1 MRVLA
6 VFLLGT
12 CLSAAETKEERAK
25 QVVNDAV
32 EAMGGAKF
40 LSMRDRVEAGRAYS
54 FYRDELSGLAVAKI
68 YTRYLDRPAE
78 AGPEWL
84 GVEERQTFGKNE
96 NSAVLFSGGKGFE
109 ITFRGARPIAEDRLE
124 RFRISMLSDIFYI
137 LRQRM
142 KEPGLILESEGSE
155 VWENQPV
162 EIVKITDAENRVVNI
177 YFHRSTKLPVRQVF
191 YRRDPK
197 TKDRIEETVE
207 YGKYRDA
214 GGVQWPFY
222 MLRIRDGQ
230 KVYQIF
236 SETVNIDSGLSASLF
251 TLPASMKI
259 LKAQR

>member
-1 MRVLA
+1 MKVIA
-6 VFLLGT
+6 VFLLGAS
-12 CLSAAETKEERAK
+12 LSVAQTKEERGK
-25 QVVNDAV
+25 RVMD
-32 EAMGGAKF
+32 EALEALGGAKF
-40 LSMRDRVEAGRAYS
+40 LAVRDRLEAGRAYS
-54 FYRDELSGLAVAKI
+54 FYRDELSGLSVARI

-96 NSAVLFSGGKGFE
+96 NSAVLFSGGNGFE
-109 ITFRGARPIAEDRLE
+109 ITFRGARPIAKDRLE
-124 RFRISMLSDIFYI
+124 RFRLSMLSDIFYI
-137 LRQRM
+137 LRQRL
-142 KEPGLILESEGSE
+142 KEQGLILESEGSE
-155 VWENQPV
+155 VWQNQPV
-162 EIVKITDAENRVVNI
+162 EVVKITDAENRVVTV
-177 YFHRSTKLPVRQVF
+177 YFHRSTKLPVRQAF

-214 GGVQWPFY
+214 GGVRWPFY

-236 SETVNIDSGLSASLF
+236 SETVSIDSGLSASLF